1 MSLPKCSGGVLL
13 SILNLGLQSHIR
25 AELTR
30 KPSPPST
37 SLSAMFAV
45 DSWSK
50 KGGNKEKHEVSW
62 NSWLQCGCL
71 LISCFTCWV
80 LVIWMYIEY
89 IDILKCLKRTR
100 YMFSWSVTLLT
111 YSWRGNNWKS
121 MLHRTGV
128 NISEINRMNL
138 QTFNRLDGS
147 TRLLTSW
154 SVRHWV
160 VLWSLSGSLVS
171 TFVRPPEGHW
181 GEDNDFSY
189 SPTIYQDFDIIVII
203 CIVTLV
209 DLWWIHDLFYF
220 EIEIL
225 CFLASWPFK
234 NLSEIF
240 NCLSQLSEDPSQLDK
255 VPTHHLPSRSPAS
268 QLGQNLGQNTSPLTS
283 WCDENTAGILHSL
296 IIMARCCPLLVW
308 NTVSFA
314 QID

>member
-1 MSLPKCSGGVLL
+1 MFWGVLL

-37 SLSAMFAV
+37 SMSAMFVV

-50 KGGNKEKHEVSW
+50 KRGNKQRHEISL

-80 LVIWMYIEY
+80 LVIWMHWIYWYIMIY
-89 IDILKCLKRTR
+89 WNVWR
-100 YMFSWSVTLLT
+100 YTFSWSVTLLT
-111 YSWRGNNWKS
+111 YSWRGNNQKS

-189 SPTIYQDFDIIVII
+189 SPTIYQDFDIIVF
-203 CIVTLV
+203 V
-209 DLWWIHDLFYF
+209 
-220 EIEIL
+220 
-225 CFLASWPFK
+225 
-234 NLSEIF
+234 
-240 NCLSQLSEDPSQLDK
+240 
-255 VPTHHLPSRSPAS
+255 
-268 QLGQNLGQNTSPLTS
+268 
-283 WCDENTAGILHSL
+283 
-296 IIMARCCPLLVW
+296 
-308 NTVSFA
+308 
-314 QID
+314 